1 MPLKVRLTNTPHV
14 IRKGAKEV
22 TQYTMSASKTST
34 PGRAVFSE
42 GANTCSLLALN
53 LGNVNRLFH
62 LAPELQPTNNLYEGI
77 RSSIDTLYENS
88 EDLDD
93 EVTAVLIGGRELI
106 KDNPE
111 SEASFNLYNE
121 TANVLEELEIPYTM
135 ICGKKMGLGNDD
147 IYIADGTAHVQN
159 DFFECLKG
167 DTRSPQERI
176 KEQLERG
183 YQFVE
188 IDPRVPIEV
197 GRIATKKA

>member
-1 MPLKVRLTNTPHV
+1 MYICIGNNKYEVSTNIGTSYEIEKKFNKK
-14 IRKGAKEV
+14 IR
-22 TQYTMSASKTST
+22 
-34 PGRAVFSE
+34 
-42 GANTCSLLALN
+42 
-53 LGNVNRLFH
+53 
-62 LAPELQPTNNLYEGI
+62 
-77 RSSIDTLYENS
+77 
-88 EDLDD
+88 
-93 EVTAVLIGGRELI
+93 
-106 KDNPE
+106 
-111 SEASFNLYNE
+111 
-121 TANVLEELEIPYTM
+121 NVLEELEIPYTM